1 MWIYLNVCKHTKEAR
16 IWCTQRTF
24 HHCSHQ
30 AVMPWSIQLLVSISS
45 RFFECVGKIVFLN
58 IYLICL
64 YLLDHVNIV
73 VLGKDSGG
81 VGDMLCQLLRIYGLR
96 VVGVVG
102 SQSKVSSCKA
112 GVQDTSEYQECQD
125 QTTANWALP
134 KMYHQYSV
142 DDILTISSIVVTW
155 DSMIESYWIHRN
167 IWEVHDG
174 VDIKF
179 QFGQADVVIDKSSE
193 DWVP

>member
-1 MWIYLNVCKHTKEAR
+1 MWIYLNVYKHTKEAR
-16 IWCTQRTF
+16 IWCTLRTF

-45 RFFECVGKIVFLN
+45 RFFRCVDKIVHLK
-58 IYLICL
+58 IYLNLCL
-64 YLLDHVNIV
+64 YSIDHVDIV
-73 VLGKDSGG
+73 VPGKDSGG

-112 GVQDTSEYQECQD
+112 GVQDISEYKECQD
-125 QTTANWALP
+125 QTTTNWALP

-142 DDILTISSIVVTW
+142 DDILTISSFVVTW
-155 DSMIESYWIHRN
+155 DSMIELYWIHRN
-167 IWEVHDG
+167 IWEVHG